1 MTKAVDA
8 WTYIFPKAYFE
19 KLQTIA
25 NASGP
30 LKRWMN
36 LKSLY
41 DIDVRFRIMDGFED
55 YSQLLTP
62 SMPPVEELGDV
73 AHAADMAA
81 LMNDGLARW
90 LQPSALSGF

>member
-8 WTYIFPKAYFE
+8 WTHVFPKAYFE

-25 NASGP
+25 SASGP

-41 DIDVRFRIMDGFED
+41 DLDARFRIMDAFED

-62 SMPPVEELGDV
+62 SMPPVEELGEEV
-73 AHAADMAA
+73 
-81 LMNDGLARW
+81 RRTTPRSSR
-90 LQPSALSGF
+90 PSRKGSHKCS